1 MGEVT
6 EGCSVG
12 LRRQLCKHVHQLLVL
27 PGVVCLKYGSEG
39 HISSKEGVIRCVKL
53 VQSPKAEQEGH
64 RDGEGEGRKGGE
76 LGDSQGRAPSLS
88 MSTSFSVLRQH
99 CAWCTLEEKSCSSV
113 DLSQANG

>member
-6 EGCSVG
+6 EGCRVG

-53 VQSPKAEQEGH
+53 VQSPEAEREGH
-64 RDGEGEGRKGGE
+64 RDGEGEEREGGE
-76 LGDSQGRAPSLS
+76 LWDSQGRAPSLS
-88 MSTSFSVLRQH
+88 MSTSFSQCLGSTVPG
-99 CAWCTLEEKSCSSV
+99 V
-113 DLSQANG
+113 P